1 MERKINFLDETE
13 KEKIH
18 KQLWNTVVRFLK
30 WAVLGIITGI
40 VVGLFATLFA
50 KCLEAATG
58 FREAHPYTF
67 LTLPIGGIL
76 IVGLYKLLKME
87 NDKGT
92 DNVIDSIEKDIIIP
106 FRLSFLIF
114 ASTVIT
120 IFCGG
125 SVGREGAA
133 LQMGASLGNS
143 VSGVLKFRPES
154 RKILIM
160 SGMSAA
166 FGALFQTPVA
176 AAFFAMEVS
185 SVGIMHYAALIP
197 CILSSL
203 TAYSMIRVF
212 GVEGEHFPA
221 GESFGLS
228 VSLGARILCLAA
240 LCAVLS
246 IVFCICIQTAEKLLH
261 QSSKNKFVRILIG
274 SGILIALNLLVGTN
288 DYQGTGMAVIE
299 RALEGDANTFAF
311 LLKLLFTVIT
321 IAAGFKGGEI
331 VPSFFMGATFGCVIA
346 PLLGIPVT
354 LGASVGMIAVF
365 CGVTNCPVSSLLIA
379 IELFGTGN
387 MYFYLLAIATSYML
401 SGYFSLYHTQVIVF
415 SKNEEKYIDRRIGHI
430 FKH

>member
-203 TAYSMIRVF
+203 TAYSMIRFF

-228 VSLGARILCLAA
+228 VSLGARILCLAT

-299 RALEGDANTFAF
+299 RALAGDANTFAF